1 MNYKEFLSQLLDY
14 NEIDFGFIFK
24 KEEKK
29 HFEVRYK
36 YPEILN
42 NIAFA
47 PISKEKKKKCL
58 RDLLN
63 KNVNEIDEILIK
75 KYDEFISFLSD
86 KKKLIQK
93 YMKFFVDWIEIAL
106 EIENKSFN
114 DLIVNRIKKKIK
126 IKHNLFWFYL
136 IREIYERK
144 YYSEALSLIR
154 YVKRKYIKKKNYLYD
169 YLLIYEFVALKKA
182 KDYIHD
188 NRWRN
193 EYCKLAKKLNFT
205 NELKILGILECC
217 LLNRQIDT
225 FRQTLKKYRKEIL
238 DWSLMNILNAYEL
251 AIYTKN
257 NEIIQEVE
265 DMLFIRN
272 IEKCNGLYEFDYF
285 MLLQHIKNRQTEKI
299 TEYLRKLK
307 NIFDTCLLE
316 WFYVLVENKEFT
328 FA

>member
-1 MNYKEFLSQLLDY
+1 MI
-14 NEIDFGFIFK
+14 EIDK
-24 KEEKK
+24 
-29 HFEVRYK
+29 RAYNS
-36 YPEILN
+36 ILN
-42 NIAFA
+42 FSRIIYKNAV
-47 PISKEKKKKCL
+47 
-58 RDLLN
+58 LN
-63 KNVNEIDEILIK
+63 KEDLPDKEQIIKLYYKNKFVAKAIYDSGAPTIKILTLKDEEINKD
-75 KYDEFISFLSD
+75 
-86 KKKLIQK
+86 
-93 YMKFFVDWIEIAL
+93 FFY
-106 EIENKSFN
+106 
-114 DLIVNRIKKKIK
+114 NRI
-126 IKHNLFWFYL
+126 
-136 IREIYERK
+136 
-144 YYSEALSLIR
+144 
-154 YVKRKYIKKKNYLYD
+154 
-169 YLLIYEFVALKKA
+169 KKA

-193 EYCKLAKKLNFT
+193 EYCKLAKKLNFI